1 MLNDARLLNVIA
13 NTLTVVAVLALLGGA
28 LAWLAQR
35 PYFAVTRVHL
45 EPLQSEAL
53 NYVSAATLQATVAGR
68 LSGNFFSLRL
78 DEVRSLIESA
88 PWVRHA
94 QVRRE
99 WPNALRVKIEEH
111 QPLALWND
119 DRMINT
125 WGEVFGGS
133 QSELPDEQPLPQL
146 SGPDNAERLVVQR
159 YAEIARWFAP
169 LGLSV
174 EEVTL
179 SPRYAWEVRLSSGLQ
194 LKLGRDPAAEA
205 TDPHGRPGALPF
217 AARIERFVQSW
228 PAIASHLEGRTMLI
242 ADLRY
247 PNGYALRLADANQ
260 LNKTH

>member
-1 MLNDARLLNVIA
+1 MLNDARLLNFIA
-13 NTLTVVAVLALLGGA
+13 NTLTVVAVLVLMGGA
-28 LAWLAQR
+28 LAWVAQR

-45 EPLQSEAL
+45 EPLRSETL
-53 NYVSAATLQATVAGR
+53 NYVSAATLQAAVAGR

-78 DEVRSLIESA
+78 DDVRALIESV
-88 PWVRHA
+88 PWVRRA

-99 WPNALRVKIEEH
+99 WPDSLRVQIEEH

-125 WGEVFGGS
+125 WGEVFAAN
-133 QSELPDEQPLPQL
+133 QSDLPEEDSLPQL
-146 SGPDNAERLVVQR
+146 NGPDNAERLVVQR

-179 SPRYAWEVRLSSGLQ
+179 SPRYAWDVRLSSGLQ
-194 LKLGRDPAAEA
+194 LNLGRDPAAEA
-205 TDPHGRPGALPF
+205 ADPHGRPGALPF

-228 PAIASHLEGRTMLI
+228 PAIAQRLEGRAMLS

-247 PNGYALRLADANQ
+247 PNGYALRLADVPKPK
-260 LNKTH
+260 KTH